1 MTVYNRDDH
10 VFISL
15 QVSLYIGFEL
25 EVVKRKEIRRELLT
39 ATALDPFKS
48 IKPVNNIEKR
58 KTSRKHIK
66 RIIIQSRNKR
76 NRIDASFYEEHGGP
90 ESLTAVG

>member
-1 MTVYNRDDH
+1 M
-10 VFISL
+10 
-15 QVSLYIGFEL
+15 
-25 EVVKRKEIRRELLT
+25 

-48 IKPVNNIEKR
+48 IKPINDIENR

-76 NRIDASFYEEHGGP
+76 NRVDASFYEEHGGP
-90 ESLTAVG
+90 ESLSAVG